1 MWAVGLSVFNTVCA
15 GNMFS
20 GRGDVFLLLTN
31 LYLRRLR
38 NLAMEWRNE
47 LGPLI
52 ITSQVDCTK
61 TNLTPLVHLDY
72 AT

>member
-15 GNMFS
+15 GNVFS

-38 NLAMEWRNE
+38 NLAMEWRSE
-47 LGPLI
+47 WGPL
-52 ITSQVDCTK
+52 ITSQVDGLLLRR
-61 TNLTPLVHLDY
+61 NHPPHTPG
-72 AT
+72 AS